1 MTRRFSLRCGECR
14 QKTMVIATVP
24 YDISVDHDGKRYDVH
39 LPAMTVPKCTNCGAL
54 SLDDSA
60 NEQIDTAFRK
70 MAGLLLPSEILQGR
84 IDVGFPNQQE
94 FAKCIGVSAGT
105 VSRWENGSQVQ
116 QRFHDGVLR
125 GFFQLEEFR
134 AFLAEL
140 HGVNLRAQDATE
152 ITGIVFN
159 CGALQ
164 FAGPM
169 ELPSQIIV
177 DGPNAKFE
185 PIPGGR

>member
-1 MTRRFSLRCGECR
+1 MAL
-14 QKTMVIATVP
+14 ATVP

-39 LPAMTVPKCTNCGAL
+39 LPAMTVPQCTNCGAM

-60 NEQIDTAFRK
+60 TEQIDTAFRR

-116 QRFHDGVLR
+116 QHFHDGMLR
-125 GFFQLEEFR
+125 AFFRLEELRIFLANLHGVTYSAGGITEVAMVFNAVSLSVDSLR
-134 AFLAEL
+134 FAGASAFLADEDSTTICHTSDGL
-140 HGVNLRAQDATE
+140 A
-152 ITGIVFN
+152 
-159 CGALQ
+159 
-164 FAGPM
+164 AGYKPIR
-169 ELPSQIIV
+169 E
-177 DGPNAKFE
+177 DG
-185 PIPGGR
+185 R